1 MGAHPGVDT
10 PRAGPATF
18 ASAGGSGPCGAKVE
32 FIKSNF
38 GIIHV
43 RLGIIKPISHLYK
56 PIPEFRDPNFDF
68 FACGPVAVLLGK
80 STQTATQPGGQTHRV
95 RAPGIHLGA
104 RRRPVPAH
112 PALGAPRPGPVAV
125 GSSGGRGPCRA
136 HAQFINSDIEFIRSG
151 CGPRAYL

>member
-1 MGAHPGVDT
+1 MGAHPCLDT

-18 ASAGGSGPCGAKVE
+18 GSAGGSGPCRANAE

-56 PIPEFRDPNFDF
+56 PIPEFRDPNFEF

-80 STQTATQPGGQTHRV
+80 STHTATQPGGQKNVFARPESTLGRV
-95 RAPGIHLGA
+95 A
-104 RRRPVPAH
+104 VPCPPMPPSAC
-112 PALGAPRPGPVAV
+112 PGPAPSRLAQAQAAGLV
-125 GSSGGRGPCRA
+125 GPL
-136 HAQFINSDIEFIRSG
+136 HN
-151 CGPRAYL
+151 L